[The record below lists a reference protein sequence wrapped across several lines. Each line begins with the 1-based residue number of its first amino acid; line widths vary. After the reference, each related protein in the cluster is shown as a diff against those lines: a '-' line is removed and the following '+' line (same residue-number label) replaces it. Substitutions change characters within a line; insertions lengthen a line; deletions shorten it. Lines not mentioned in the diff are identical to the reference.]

1 MQPCWRKAKKTEEKA
16 PNRAAE
22 MRYEFDSCQLR
33 KKSSRKEQVITMP
46 RFFMAGGN
54 FAGGTILITGED
66 AAHAKV
72 LRLRV
77 GDRIV
82 VCDGKQTDH
91 HCTIKKITP
100 SEVEA
105 EVIESVPC
113 PAEPSVR
120 CTILA
125 GLPKQG
131 ERSDYVVQKCTEGG
145 ASEIVFFLSHRCVA
159 RPDAKALA
167 KKVARWQRIAEEAA
181 KQSGRGVIP
190 TVSAV
195 GSFAEALDIAIKT
208 DLPLFMYET
217 GERVEL
223 REAVEAAGPIATAAI
238 LTGPEGGFEPFEA
251 ELASKIGFKLCAMG
265 PRILRCETAP
275 LVALTALMYATGNL

>member
-1 MQPCWRKAKKTEEKA
+1 
-16 PNRAAE
+16 
-22 MRYEFDSCQLR
+22 
-33 KKSSRKEQVITMP
+33 MP
-46 RFFMAGGN
+46 RFFIAGGN
-54 FAGGTILITGED
+54 FVGGTVLITGED
-66 AAHAKV
+66 AAHAMV

-82 VCDGKQTDH
+82 VCDGEQTDH
-91 HCTIKKITP
+91 HCTIKKISPT
-100 SEVEA
+100 EVEA
-105 EVIESVPC
+105 EVVESVPC
-113 PAEPSVR
+113 PAEPNVR
-120 CTILA
+120 CTVLA

-131 ERSDYVVQKCTEGG
+131 ERSDFVVQKCTEGG
-145 ASEIVFFLSHRCVA
+145 ASEIVFFISHRCVA
-159 RPDAKALA
+159 KPDAKALE

-223 REAVEAAGPIATAAI
+223 KDAVEAAGPIATAAI

-251 ELASKIGFKLCAMG
+251 ELARKIGFKLCAMG

>member
-1 MQPCWRKAKKTEEKA
+1 
-16 PNRAAE
+16 
-22 MRYEFDSCQLR
+22 
-33 KKSSRKEQVITMP
+33 MP

-54 FAGGTILITGED
+54 FAGGTVLLSGED

-72 LRLRV
+72 LRLKV

-91 HCTIKKITP
+91 HCTIKRISP
-100 SEVEA
+100 DSLEA
-105 EVIESVPC
+105 EVVESVPC
-113 PAEPSVR
+113 PAEPGVR

-131 ERSDYVVQKCTEGG
+131 ERSDFVVQKCTESG
-145 ASEIVFFLSHRCVA
+145 AAEIVFFLSHRCVA
-159 RPDAKALA
+159 RPDARALE
-167 KKVARWQRIAEEAA
+167 KKVQRWQRIAEEAA

-208 DLPLFMYET
+208 ELPLFMYET
-217 GERVEL
+217 GERVAL
-223 REAVEAAGPIATAAI
+223 KEAIEAAGSVQTAAI

-251 ELASKIGFKLCAMG
+251 ELAKKIGFRLCAMG

-275 LVALTALMYATGNL
+275 VAALTALMYATGNL

>member
-1 MQPCWRKAKKTEEKA
+1 
-16 PNRAAE
+16 
-22 MRYEFDSCQLR
+22 
-33 KKSSRKEQVITMP
+33 MP

-54 FAGGTILITGED
+54 FAGGTVLMTGAD
-66 AAHAKV
+66 AEHAKV
-72 LRLRV
+72 LRLKI

-82 VCDGKQTDH
+82 ICDGDKTDH

-100 SEVEA
+100 TEVEA
-105 EVIESVPC
+105 EIVESVPC
-113 PAEPSVR
+113 PAEPNVR
-120 CTILA
+120 CVILA

-131 ERSDYVVQKCTEGG
+131 ERSDYIVQKCTESG
-145 ASEIVFFLSHRCVA
+145 ACEIVFFVSHRCVA
-159 RPDAKALA
+159 KPDEKGLE
-167 KKVARWQRIAEEAA
+167 KKVQRWQRIAEEAA
-181 KQSGRGVIP
+181 KQSGRGIIP

-223 REAVEAAGPIATAAI
+223 KTAIEQAGPITSAAI

-251 ELASKIGFKLCAMG
+251 ELAAKIGFKLCSMG

-275 LVALTALMYATGNL
+275 LAALTALMYATGNL